1 MKKEHKKEGI
11 LKRLKN
17 IEDKNKEQLKAI
29 KGQKEEKEELNR
41 PKNPLIYD
49 INTIF
54 TNTEWVNF
62 LIISLVYWI
71 MHQSF
76 MIIWLKSTKKSTRES
91 TW

>member
-17 IEDKNKEQLKAI
+17 IQDKNEEQLKTI

-41 PKNPLIYD
+41 PRNHLIYD

-54 TNTEWVNF
+54 TNTEWVNL

-71 MHQSF
+71 MHLSF
-76 MIIWLKSTKKSTRES
+76 MIIWL
-91 TW
+91 

>member
-17 IEDKNKEQLKAI
+17 IQDKNEEQLKTI

-41 PKNPLIYD
+41 PRNPLIYD

-54 TNTEWVNF
+54 TNTEWVNL

-71 MHQSF
+71 MHLSF
-76 MIIWLKSTKKSTRES
+76 MIIWLQSIRKSTRES